1 MATSKEQR
9 INDLER
15 DIEKFVKR
23 YADEN
28 TELKK
33 ENDQLRQNQSNAR
46 SEEEIKAFKSQTA
59 QKIDEITSALESNML
74 QNQQLQEHLDK

>member
-15 DIEKFVKR
+15 DIEVFVKK

-28 TELKK
+28 AELKQ
-33 ENDQLRQNQSNAR
+33 ENERLKFNSQQKR
-46 SEEEIKAFKSQTA
+46 SEEEIREFKRATA
-59 QKIDEITSALESNML
+59 LKIEQITETLEANMR
-74 QNQQLQEHLDK
+74 QNQQL